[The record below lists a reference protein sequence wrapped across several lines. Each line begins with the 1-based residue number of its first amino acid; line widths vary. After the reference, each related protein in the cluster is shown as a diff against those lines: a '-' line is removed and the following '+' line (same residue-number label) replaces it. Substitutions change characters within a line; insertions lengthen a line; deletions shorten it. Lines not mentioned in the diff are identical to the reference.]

1 MNYTASDSASTKK
14 TSLFGAGDVL
24 RELIAA
30 MPIVIFAKAA
40 RAALQPRPGSGRTSL
55 GATESQ

>member
-1 MNYTASDSASTKK
+1 MNNAAVNSRALENTASPSTHE
-14 TSLFGAGDVL
+14 TL

-40 RAALQPRPGSGRTSL
+40 RAALQHSTTARAR
-55 GATESQ
+55 